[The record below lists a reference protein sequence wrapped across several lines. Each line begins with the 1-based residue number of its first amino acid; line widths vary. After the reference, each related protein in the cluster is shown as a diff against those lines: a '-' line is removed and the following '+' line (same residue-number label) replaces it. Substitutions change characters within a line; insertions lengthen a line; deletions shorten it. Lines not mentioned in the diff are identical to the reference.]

1 MCARAASRVT
11 FGQPVAERANV
22 QDWIAESRIEIDMAR
37 LLTLKAAWLMDTVG
51 NKQARTE
58 IAAIKVAAPNVA
70 LKVIDRAIQ
79 VHGGGGVS
87 DDFPL
92 ATHVRPRADAAARRR
107 TRRGPQ
113 ALDRPHGAAEGFK
126 LKAHAPD
133 DVVATHAA
141 GAANEREPLLVLKPL
156 RKFLAGAGLEAP
168 VDLGVEPVGEGHS
181 NVTFLLSTGVVLRRP
196 PRGPLP
202 PSAHDVLRE
211 ARLLEALESTP
222 VRSPRVLA
230 VCDDIGVIGAP
241 FYVMEEVK
249 GAVLTSSIPERLDN
263 PEQRA
268 LIAAEL
274 IDALVELHA
283 VDWTAIGLEGFGKPT
298 GYLERQ
304 LKRFLGLWEINKTRE
319 IEQVEIVGAWLREN
333 MPESPPATIVH
344 GDYRLGNTMMASTP
358 PARLKAIFDWEMATI
373 GDPLADVGYMMIN
386 WIGPGDRGSLAD
398 VDSLTTRQGFP
409 SRAEMIAPLRAALGA
424 LDAGAEL
431 VRDTGA
437 VEDDRVHG
445 GQLQARA
452 GGYD

>member
-1 MCARAASRVT
+1 
-11 FGQPVAERANV
+11 
-22 QDWIAESRIEIDMAR
+22 
-37 LLTLKAAWLMDTVG
+37 
-51 NKQARTE
+51 
-58 IAAIKVAAPNVA
+58 
-70 LKVIDRAIQ
+70 
-79 VHGGGGVS
+79 
-87 DDFPL
+87 
-92 ATHVRPRADAAARRR
+92 
-107 TRRGPQ
+107 
-113 ALDRPHGAAEGFK
+113 
-126 LKAHAPD
+126 
-133 DVVATHAA
+133 
-141 GAANEREPLLVLKPL
+141 L

-222 VRSPRVLA
+222 VRSPRLLA

-249 GAVLTSSIPERLDN
+249 GEVLTSSIPEPLDN

-319 IEQVEIVGAWLREN
+319 IEQVEMVGDWLREN

-344 GDYRLGNTMMASTP
+344 GDYRLGNTMMTSAA

-386 WIGPGDRGSLAD
+386 WIEPGDRGSLLD
-398 VDSLTTRQGFP
+398 LQSLTTRQGFP
-409 SRAEMIAPLRAALGA
+409 SRAEMIARYEQRSGRSMQALNWYATLALWKTIVFMEGNFKRAL
-424 LDAGAEL
+424 AGTTDDPYLKSFGDRLLEL
-431 VRDTGA
+431 ARRA
-437 VEDDRVHG
+437 VDVSENG
-445 GQLQARA
+445 L
-452 GGYD
+452 